1 MAQVANPVADY
12 KNALETV
19 DGLLVAALA
28 VLDEQSRTMAA
39 AYVDLALHDLRGT
52 RRCAVTS
59 PFSTNLDV
67 MSDPNN

>member
-1 MAQVANPVADY
+1 MAEVAHPVANSEMD
-12 KNALETV
+12 LEAV

-28 VLDEQSRTMAA
+28 VLDEQSKTMAA

-52 RRCAVTS
+52 RRCAVAS